1 MDGEATGRDAE
12 LACDCGY
19 VARGADDDE
28 LVAAVQAHA
37 WDVHG
42 MALSAELILAIARSN
57 GATVRGVGPEPEP
70 DPGVRPSAERGLR

>member
-12 LACDCGY
+12 LPCDCGY

-28 LVAAVQAHA
+28 LVAAAQAHA

-42 MALSAELILAIARSN
+42 MKLSADLILAIACTN
-57 GATVRGVGPEPEP
+57 GASVHGAA
-70 DPGVRPSAERGLR
+70 SERELR